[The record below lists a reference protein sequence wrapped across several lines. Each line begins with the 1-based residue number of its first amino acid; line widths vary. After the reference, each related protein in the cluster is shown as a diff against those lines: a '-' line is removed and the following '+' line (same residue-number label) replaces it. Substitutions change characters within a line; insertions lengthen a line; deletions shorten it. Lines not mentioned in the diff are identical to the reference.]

1 MGRLFSW
8 SEANRGPEPRRPDL
22 VGETGEVAEDS
33 EETEL
38 ERSVLSM
45 VTECTGIVW
54 WWFGVLAVVVMRSY
68 NECELSSDDR
78 YRSQQKWKETQ
89 RGAGYLNHRDD
100 RHKLSSTHTAEEC
113 LTRFACETHPMH
125 TTGAGRE

>member
-1 MGRLFSW
+1 MGLLFSW

-45 VTECTGIVW
+45 VTESVGVVW
-54 WWFGVLAVVVMRSY
+54 WWFGIFAIVVRLCSDFVS
-68 NECELSSDDR
+68 SSDGQ
-78 YRSQQKWKETQ
+78 Y
-89 RGAGYLNHRDD
+89 G
-100 RHKLSSTHTAEEC
+100 RHE
-113 LTRFACETHPMH
+113 RQ
-125 TTGAGRE
+125 